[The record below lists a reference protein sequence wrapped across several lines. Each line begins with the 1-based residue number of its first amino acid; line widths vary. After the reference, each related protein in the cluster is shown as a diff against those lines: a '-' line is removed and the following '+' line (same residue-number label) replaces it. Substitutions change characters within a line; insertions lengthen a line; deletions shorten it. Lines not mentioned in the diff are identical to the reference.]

1 MKRMMTA
8 ALVVVL
14 AGSLVATEVEAR
26 RLGSGGAGL
35 RRPVPVQRAPQN
47 TAPTTPPPQQQA
59 APNNAAQAVPGAQ
72 QRAPGAVPNAAA
84 AAPAPRRSWLGPIAG
99 LAAGLGLAALFSHL
113 GLGAA
118 FGEFVTLMLL
128 VLLAVV
134 VLRWLLGRRRSA
146 APGTPAMAY
155 GNATSGAGGYT
166 RFQADTPKA
175 DSGYAPNAGG
185 NTLAGSGAA
194 NAALG
199 GSVAQGMAQGL
210 DTQAVAEAAR
220 QIFLRLQQANDE
232 ADLSTLRRYSTPD
245 MAAAAERELLARG
258 GARQRTDVLRLDAA
272 LVDMAREDGQDV
284 ASVRFNGLIREV
296 DGGVAEP
303 FDELWHLVRPTQ
315 GGDWRLAGIQPL
327 D

>member
-47 TAPTTPPPQQQA
+47 TAPTTPPPHQQA
-59 APNNAAQAVPGAQ
+59 APNSAAQAVPGAQ

-84 AAPAPRRSWLGPIAG
+84 PAPRRSWLGPIAG
-99 LAAGLGLAALFSHL
+99 IAAGLGLAALFSHL

-134 VLRWLLGRRRSA
+134 VLRWLLGRRRPASSA
-146 APGTPAMAY
+146 PAMAY
-155 GNATSGAGGYT
+155 GNAASGAGGYT
-166 RFQADTPKA
+166 RFQADTPSPH
-175 DSGYAPNAGG
+175 SGYAPNAGG
-185 NTLAGSGAA
+185 NAPASGGAA
-194 NAALG
+194 PAALG
-199 GSVAQGMAQGL
+199 GTVAQGVAQGL

-220 QIFLRLQQANDE
+220 QIFLRLQQANDD
-232 ADLSTLRRYSTPD
+232 ADLATLRRYSTPE
-245 MAAAAERELLARG
+245 MAAAAERELQARG
-258 GARQRTDVLRLDAA
+258 GAPQRTDVVRLDAA

-315 GGDWRLAGIQPL
+315 GGEWRLAGIQPL